1 MEKIRI
7 QNIKT
12 GKVSVITKTAWDLLR
27 RGGNSKV
34 FDVIPM
40 AEKPVKFNVPAE
52 ETKVETHIVVE
63 SPIEEELEQSNS
75 PESEFVDIEAPIHEE
90 KTQEP
95 SEETTEESPK
105 KRGPKANK

>member
-27 RGGNSKV
+27 RGGHSKV

-40 AEKPVKFNVPAE
+40 DKKPVTFQIPAE
-52 ETKVETHIVVE
+52 ETKVETQIVVE
-63 SPIEEELEQSNS
+63 SPIAEEPQQANES
-75 PESEFVDIEAPIHEE
+75 ESEFIDIDQPTVDQ
-90 KTQEP
+90 T
-95 SEETTEESPK
+95 SEETSQETTENSRK
-105 KRGPKANK
+105 KRGPKSNK

>member
-12 GKVSVITKTAWDLLR
+12 GKVSVITKTAWNLLR

-40 AEKPVKFNVPAE
+40 GENPVKFNVPAE
-52 ETKVETHIVVE
+52 EKLVETIVE
-63 SPIEEELEQSNS
+63 SPIAEELEQSNS

-90 KTQEP
+90 KTEEP
-95 SEETTEESPK
+95 SEEPTEETPK

>member
-12 GKVSVITKTAWDLLR
+12 GKVSVITKTAWELLR
-27 RGGNSKV
+27 RGGHSKV

-40 AEKPVKFNVPAE
+40 VKNPVTFNVPAE

-63 SPIEEELEQSNS
+63 SPIAEEPNESQ
-75 PESEFVDIEAPIHEE
+75 SEFIDIDQPTVDQ
-90 KTQEP
+90 T
-95 SEETTEESPK
+95 SEETTQETTTESPK
-105 KRGPKANK
+105 KRGPKSNK

>member
-27 RGGNSKV
+27 RGGHSKV

-40 AEKPVKFNVPAE
+40 DKKPVTFEIPAE
-52 ETKVETHIVVE
+52 ETKVETQIVVE
-63 SPIEEELEQSNS
+63 SPIAEEPQSEMEEEQNQRPAL
-75 PESEFVDIEAPIHEE
+75 EFVDIDSATEE
-90 KTQEP
+90 T
-95 SEETTEESPK
+95 EETTENSPK